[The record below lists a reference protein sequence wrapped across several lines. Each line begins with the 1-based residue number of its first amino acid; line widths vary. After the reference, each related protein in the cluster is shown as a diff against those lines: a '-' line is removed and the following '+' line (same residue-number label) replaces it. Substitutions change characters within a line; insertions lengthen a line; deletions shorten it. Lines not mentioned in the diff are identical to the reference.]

1 MDLYEVLS
9 NSAATSCDRAFVV
22 LWGVDVV
29 LLDSIVAVPKSSFV
43 TRQTATLASISVPP
57 AGPFARRPRACPNK
71 MQARTAIRALC
82 PALLRLWCLAS
93 ERTRPGRRA
102 AFWHERRLTARAA

>member
-43 TRQTATLASISVPP
+43 TRQTA
-57 AGPFARRPRACPNK
+57 
-71 MQARTAIRALC
+71 
-82 PALLRLWCLAS
+82 
-93 ERTRPGRRA
+93 
-102 AFWHERRLTARAA
+102 